1 MSARVRTY
9 LIDDHNAVRQA
20 VATMIA
26 AAEDIEVV
34 GQSEDVHAGIND
46 VKQLLPHVL
55 LLDLKLPGMSGL
67 AAVSEILKHAPATR
81 IIVFTMYD
89 NPAYVWE
96 TINAGAAG
104 YLLKNAST
112 EELLR
117 AIRAVAGGA
126 GYLQAEVTMPLLKR
140 VAHDARSSDTR
151 QSLSARETQI
161 LECLADGLSN
171 KAIAHRFT
179 LSEET
184 VKSHLRSLYDKLG
197 ASDRAHAVSIALR
210 QRIIE

>member
-1 MSARVRTY
+1 MNGRIRTY
-9 LIDDHNAVRQA
+9 LIDDHNAVREA

-26 AAEDIEVV
+26 AAADIEVV
-34 GQSEDVHAGIND
+34 GQSADVHEGIAD
-46 VKQLLPHVL
+46 VVRTRPKVV

-67 AAVSEILKHAPATR
+67 TAVSEILRQAPDTR
-81 IIVFTMYD
+81 IVVFTMYD

-112 EELLR
+112 EELLH
-117 AIRAVAGGA
+117 AIRSVARGG
-126 GYLQAEVTMPLLKR
+126 GYLQAEVTMPVLRR
-140 VAHDARSSDTR
+140 VAHDARSSDSR
-151 QSLSARETQI
+151 KSLTTRETQI
-161 LECLADGLSN
+161 LLSLADGASN
-171 KAIAHRFT
+171 KTIAHQ
-179 LSEET
+179 LSLREET

-210 QRIIE
+210 QRLIE

>member
-1 MSARVRTY
+1 MNTQIRTY

-20 VATMIA
+20 VATMIQA
-26 AAEDIEVV
+26 ADDIEVV
-34 GQSEDVHAGIND
+34 GQSDDVHTGIAD
-46 VKQLLPHVL
+46 VTRLTPQVV

-67 AAVSEILKHAPATR
+67 AAVSEILRQAPDVR
-81 IIVFTMYD
+81 IVIFTMYD

-117 AIRAVAGGA
+117 AIRAVAGGG
-126 GYLQAEVTMPLLKR
+126 GYLQAEVTMPVLKR
-140 VAHDARSSDTR
+140 VAHDARSSQTR
-151 QSLSARETQI
+151 RSLSAREIQI

-171 KAIAHRFT
+171 KTVAHRFG

-184 VKSHLRSLYDKLG
+184 VKSHLRSLYEKLG

-210 QRIIE
+210 QRLIE